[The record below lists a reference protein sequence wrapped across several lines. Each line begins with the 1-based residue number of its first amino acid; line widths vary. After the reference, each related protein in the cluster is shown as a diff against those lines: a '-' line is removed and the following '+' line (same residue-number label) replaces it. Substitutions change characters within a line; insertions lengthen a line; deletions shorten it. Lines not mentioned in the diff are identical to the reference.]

1 MADERRAEARKEALD
16 EGLNEGRLAEAR
28 SALRRVLT
36 RRKLVINADSQARID
51 ACTDLTT
58 LERWLEQAVD
68 AASVAIALK

>member
-51 ACTDLTT
+51 ACTVTS
-58 LERWLEQAVD
+58 RF
-68 AASVAIALK
+68 AAM